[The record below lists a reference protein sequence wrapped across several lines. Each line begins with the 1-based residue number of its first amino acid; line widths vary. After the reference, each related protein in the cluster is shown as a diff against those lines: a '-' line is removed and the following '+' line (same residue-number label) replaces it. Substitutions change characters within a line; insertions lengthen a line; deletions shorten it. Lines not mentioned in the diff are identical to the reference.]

1 MQKIAKLIATVFF
14 VGFCPIAPGT
24 AASLLAL
31 PIYYFLRESP
41 YVYLLITIGLLVVGF
56 WSSSRAEK
64 EFGRKDPGEIVIDE
78 FSAMLIVFLFIP
90 FQVKLMVIGFFLFR
104 IFDILKFPALKRLER
119 LPKGYGIML
128 DDIAAAILANL
139 VLQVIRII

>member
-90 FQVKLMVIGFFLFR
+90 FQVKFMVIGFFLFR

-139 VLQVIRII
+139 VLQVIRIT

>member
-78 FSAMLIVFLFIP
+78 FSAMLIVFLFSP
-90 FQVKLMVIGFFLFR
+90 FQVKFMVIGFFLFR

>member
-14 VGFCPIAPGT
+14 VGFCPVASGT

-31 PIYYFLRESP
+31 PVYYFLRENSHA
-41 YVYLLITIGLLVVGF
+41 YFFVTIALLIIGF

-90 FQVKLMVIGFFLFR
+90 FNVKFMIIGFFLFR
-104 IFDILKFPALKRLER
+104 VFDILKFPALKRLER

-128 DDIAAAILANL
+128 DDIAAAVLANL
-139 VLQVIRII
+139 ILQVIRII

>member
-1 MQKIAKLIATVFF
+1 MQKIAKLIATVFYI
-14 VGFCPIAPGT
+14 GFCPVASGT
-24 AASLLAL
+24 VASFLAL
-31 PIYYFLRESP
+31 PIYYFLRENP
-41 YVYLLITIGLLVVGF
+41 YIYFFITLILLVAGF
-56 WSSSRAEK
+56 WASSRAEK

-90 FQVKLMVIGFFLFR
+90 FSVKFMVIGFFLFR

>member
-90 FQVKLMVIGFFLFR
+90 FQVKFMVIGFFLFR